1 MLLDVRQCILRG
13 EYMISAKAS
22 GDFSKI
28 TKFLNT
34 MRKKDA
40 KAVLK
45 KYGERGVEL
54 LRNATPVKTGKT
66 ASSWRYEINVSKGRY
81 SINWLNDNIHNGVN
95 IAIILQYG
103 HGTRNGGYV
112 AGKDYINPV
121 MQQIFSEMAEELWRE
136 VVQA

>member
-1 MLLDVRQCILRG
+1 
-13 EYMISAKAS
+13 MINIKTT
-22 GDFSKI
+22 GDFNNI
-28 TKFLNT
+28 TKFLNK
-34 MRKKDA
+34 MRKRDA
-40 KAVLK
+40 KAILS

-54 LRNATPVKTGKT
+54 LRSATPVKTGKT

-121 MQQIFSEMAEELWRE
+121 MQRIFEEMADELWGE
-136 VVQA
+136 VVQS

>member
-1 MLLDVRQCILRG
+1 
-13 EYMISAKAS
+13 MINIKTT
-22 GDFSKI
+22 GDFNNI
-28 TKFLNT
+28 TKFLNK
-34 MRKKDA
+34 MRKRDA
-40 KAVLK
+40 KAILS

-54 LRNATPVKTGKT
+54 LRSATPVKTGKT

-121 MQQIFSEMAEELWRE
+121 MQRIFEEMADELWRE
-136 VVQA
+136 VVQS

>member
-1 MLLDVRQCILRG
+1 
-13 EYMISAKAS
+13 MISAKAS

-45 KYGERGVEL
+45 KYGERGVDL

>member
-1 MLLDVRQCILRG
+1 MYYIIKKESNG
-13 EYMISAKAS
+13 YS
-22 GDFSKI
+22 
-28 TKFLNT
+28 LNF
-34 MRKKDA
+34 MNSN
-40 KAVLK
+40 
-45 KYGERGVEL
+45 E
-54 LRNATPVKTGKT
+54 N
-66 ASSWRYEINVSKGRY
+66 
-81 SINWLNDNIHNGVN
+81 NGVN

>member
-1 MLLDVRQCILRG
+1 
-13 EYMISAKAS
+13 MISAKAS

-40 KAVLK
+40 KAVLN

>member
-1 MLLDVRQCILRG
+1 
-13 EYMISAKAS
+13 MISVKTT
-22 GDFSKI
+22 GDFAKI
-28 TKFLNT
+28 TKFLNS
-34 MRKKDA
+34 MRKRDA
-40 KAVLK
+40 KAVLN

-81 SINWLNDNIHNGVN
+81 SINWLNDNVNNGVN

>member
-1 MLLDVRQCILRG
+1 
-13 EYMISAKAS
+13 MISAKAS